1 MLKIYHRINSNYK
14 LSKIDEKYGVEI
26 DIRSFKESLIVGHEP
41 FKKNIFLSN
50 YLKNFKNRFIIFNV
64 KEEGIEK
71 KIFNL
76 IKKKKIKI
84 FFFSM

>member
-41 FKKNIFLSN
+41 FKKKYFLKQ
-50 YLKNFKNRFIIFNV
+50 LF
-64 KEEGIEK
+64 EK
-71 KIFNL
+71 F
-76 IKKKKIKI
+76 
-84 FFFSM
+84 